1 MKDAHTRIIWGITWS
16 HDDAFFATAS
26 REKLKS
32 VKVWK
37 GTMDDIGT
45 LSSELPEQNSATAI
59 RFFPRLLKE
68 SYAIVVGLESGDMNF
83 WSNNNGKEWT
93 KIYSIPE
100 PYAHCSAVRR
110 VKFR

>member
-37 GTMDDIGT
+37 GTSQEDIGS
-45 LSSELPEQNSATAI
+45 LSSELPEQNSSATAI
-59 RFFPRLLKE
+59 RFFPRLLK
-68 SYAIVVGLESGDMNF
+68 
-83 WSNNNGKEWT
+83 
-93 KIYSIPE
+93 
-100 PYAHCSAVRR
+100 
-110 VKFR
+110 